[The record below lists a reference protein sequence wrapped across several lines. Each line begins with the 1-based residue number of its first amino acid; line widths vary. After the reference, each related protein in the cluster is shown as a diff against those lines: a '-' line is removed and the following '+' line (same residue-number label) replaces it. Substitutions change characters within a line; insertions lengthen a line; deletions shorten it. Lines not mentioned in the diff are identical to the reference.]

1 MVRHSGGNNPH
12 QQQEEGKGHYR
23 TVARLQGT
31 GLRYINGVASSYRGG
46 GGVYPEAALAP
57 RGVTPAAFEAAID
70 RVNNVLLM
78 YWPCVPCFWGAYL
91 CTPCTLGLS
100 LGGPRVCVGAA
111 EKYARF
117 ELECLNGSALFKGAG
132 MRWELRKTCFRS
144 WIEVQVLEMEAT
156 GDGGG
161 GELEQ
166 QEQQEQQQL

>member
-1 MVRHSGGNNPH
+1 MVRQSGGNNNTTRSHHH
-12 QQQEEGKGHYR
+12 QQEGKGHYR
-23 TVARLQGT
+23 TIARLQGT
-31 GLRYINGVASSYRGG
+31 GLRYINGVASSYGG
-46 GGVYPEAALAP
+46 AYPDAALAT
-57 RGVTPAAFEAAID
+57 RGVTQAAFEAALD

-117 ELECLNGSALFKGAG
+117 ELECLNRSALFKGAG

-144 WIEVQVLEMEAT
+144 WIEVQLMEET
-156 GDGGG
+156 GGDG
-161 GELEQ
+161 E
-166 QEQQEQQQL
+166 QEQQEQQM